1 MSAVADGFPFKVTLP
16 APSLFGHPFSYKP
29 GVTSGYGSLEEFVA
43 HAIQIERGLVADAI
57 TAGARYVYGTHVVC
71 DLVP

>member
-1 MSAVADGFPFKVTLP
+1 M
-16 APSLFGHPFSYKP
+16 
-29 GVTSGYGSLEEFVA
+29 TSGYGSLEEFVA